1 MMRPRSDP
9 FLPMRYPIY
18 RKVLLRMLMGIL
30 SLPAAIGIA

>member
-9 FLPMRYPIY
+9 FPMRYPIY